1 MNSCTGHVQTE
12 GIYKDVLKNV
22 EQRFDTSNDKLERPL
37 SKVKNKKVIG
47 LMKDELRSTVRR
59 ELVELGAKLL
69 PVPLR
74 FLTDDKNESKK
85 PKDTKIVS

>member
-1 MNSCTGHVQTE
+1 MNCCTGHIQTE
-12 GIYKDVLKNV
+12 GIYKEVLKNV
-22 EQRFDTSNDKLERPL
+22 EKRFDTSNDELERPL

-47 LMKDELRSTVRR
+47 LMKDELRSKVRR

-69 PVPLR
+69 PAPLT

-85 PKDTKIVS
+85 PKDAKIVS